1 MKKHLTKEETL
12 KRKAERKE
20 KCVVLLS
27 AEWNDPEYRL
37 ASFEEAQADLK
48 RWSYVLV
55 V

>member
-12 KRKAERKE
+12 KRKTERRGKRII
-20 KCVVLLS
+20 VDAV
-27 AEWNDPEYRL
+27 EWNDPEYRL